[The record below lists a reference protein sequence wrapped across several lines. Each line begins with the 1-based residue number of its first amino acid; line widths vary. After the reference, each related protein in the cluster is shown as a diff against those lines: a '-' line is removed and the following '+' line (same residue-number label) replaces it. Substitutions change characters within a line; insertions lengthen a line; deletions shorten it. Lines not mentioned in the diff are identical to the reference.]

1 LINFVE
7 LAAALRALLPRLYGE
22 HVGAVSDSMNTRGQL
37 GGSVAPAVTGFL
49 LLASGNAWN
58 AAFYLSTLIDAPGGV
73 CWMLIDPLTRVD
85 LDR

>member
-1 LINFVE
+1 
-7 LAAALRALLPRLYGE
+7 
-22 HVGAVSDSMNTRGQL
+22 MNTLGQL

-58 AAFYLSTLIDAPGGV
+58 VAFYASALIYAAGGI

-85 LDR
+85 LER